1 MRVVNKP
8 CGVGR
13 MSTNVHAVMNKT
25 GGLIDSGANTSLQG
39 ANMCMLHQEHGSVA
53 VVGPSDHGGV
63 KSGMDNLALATCGG
77 VAQNSFGKEVL
88 VVVTSAASY
97 GKGKSIISKFQME
110 HYGCE
115 VLDKARVIGGCQS
128 IRTPDGAVSS

>member
-1 MRVVNKP
+1 
-8 CGVGR
+8 

-53 VVGPSDHGGV
+53 VVGPSDGGV

-77 VAQNSFGKEVL
+77 VAQNSFGKEVRT
-88 VVVTSAASY
+88 TSCCNLCCILWKREVNY
-97 GKGKSIISKFQME
+97 FQ
-110 HYGCE
+110 
-115 VLDKARVIGGCQS
+115 
-128 IRTPDGAVSS
+128 VSNGTLWL